1 MTELDPLEQMLELA
15 RGTLAPSRDDDVR
28 LRRALGLQPAS
39 VLPPVEPPASALRSH
54 PLDARA
60 WRALRAS
67 GSAGVLVGTALMGF
81 GFGAGLWL
89 GRAGE
94 PPVSPPMGQAPES
107 SERVD
112 TSAAGATPPIFEP
125 RSLASRDDIAPEPDT
140 ARHDTTLH
148 DDSPHDDSPHDGTA
162 ELPQPSAPSEL
173 MARRAARAPRHAPSR
188 AHVAASSAAEELALL
203 RRVERALRAQN
214 PALALALIAELDQRF
229 PDTRLAEE
237 REAAHVIAACGV
249 GEGGAR
255 LRAERF
261 LREQGG
267 SVYAERAREAC
278 GIRDGAPR
286 GEGSAPP
293 GDQ

>member
-1 MTELDPLEQMLELA
+1 MTALDPLDQALELA
-15 RGTLAPSRDDDVR
+15 RATLAPSSDDDAR
-28 LRRALGLQPAS
+28 LRRALGLG
-39 VLPPVEPPASALRSH
+39 PVGVIPPPAPPRASASLPRV
-54 PLDARA
+54 LDARA

-67 GSAGVLVGTALMGF
+67 GSAGALVGAVLMGF
-81 GFGAGLWL
+81 GFGAGFWL
-89 GRAGE
+89 GRADE
-94 PPVSPPMGQAPES
+94 RPASPPMGLAPAS
-107 SERVD
+107 VERVD
-112 TSAAGATPPIFEP
+112 TSAA
-125 RSLASRDDIAPEPDT
+125 DT
-140 ARHDTTLH
+140 AAGDRTAPPSDPA
-148 DDSPHDDSPHDGTA
+148 PHDDTAPRDDTA
-162 ELPQPSAPSEL
+162 EPEPSPPPSEPIV
-173 MARRAARAPRHAPSR
+173 RRPARASRPPPSR
-188 AHVAASSAAEELALL
+188 AHVASSSAGEELALL

-237 REAAHVIAACGV
+237 REAAHVIAACGI

-278 GIRDGAPR
+278 GIREASPR